1 MKYQKVLF
9 KRSCNENSSCVGAV
23 VKQSFGLRQ
32 SGSSLIEALVS
43 LLVFSVGA
51 LGIAAL
57 QTTSLVRTDDTRA
70 RSVVIWKAQ
79 DLVDRMRTTK
89 TVANPLGQIGAYVT
103 AIDNDNDSDTIGAF
117 DANDEYSCGAQPRAC
132 DTQTCNPQQM
142 VDFNLWDVICNT
154 NSGLSPDSALAVQD
168 GSSAVRNLEVA
179 LVQNANEYQLYF
191 EWLNR
196 SASNNVDEDGGPDTG
211 LGGGARTVQT
221 NLCGNVV
228 QVDARLDTY
237 CVRFQ

>member
-1 MKYQKVLF
+1 MKYQKKRF
-9 KRSCNENSSCVGAV
+9 KRSCVNNISRDGTLI
-23 VKQSFGLRQ
+23 KQCSTSRQ

-43 LLVFSVGA
+43 LFVFSVGA

-57 QTTSLVRTDDTRA
+57 QTTSLVRNDDTRS

-89 TVANPLGQIGAYVT
+89 TVANPLGQLNAYVT
-103 AIDNDNDSDTIGAF
+103 AIDNNSDNIGGFNA
-117 DANDEYSCGAQPRAC
+117 DDEYSCGAQPTAC
-132 DTQTCNPQQM
+132 DTQTCSPQEM
-142 VDFNLWDVICNT
+142 VNFNLWDVICNT
-154 NSGLSPDSALAVQD
+154 NSGLSPDPVGVVQD

-179 LVQNANEYQLYF
+179 LVQNGNEYQLYF

-196 SASNNVDEDGGPDTG
+196 AASNNVDEDGGADTG

-228 QVDARLDTY
+228 AVDARLDTY
-237 CVRFQ
+237 CVRFH